1 MQSRRKLRF
10 RLIVSFALFG
20 FGLSALFAVASLY
33 VRAKVENQLVNASL
47 QGDVD
52 QAVEKTHAQI
62 PERAGGLSAASTAW
76 MWSDRTIYKAPLAWQ
91 NLATGVHDMH
101 EVDAGWPAHVTTSWP
116 CSRKNGIIGFIR
128 YDISRED
135 LGKRQLITSLD
146 RSRRSCLACCRW
158 RIGLWLSRKVLKPV
172 SELATRLRDFRKS
185 RDAPKPLAPHFAD
198 DEVGEL
204 AQALDEYSTRLTAM
218 VERDRE
224 FNSDVSHELRTPL
237 AVISSTTE
245 LLQGSPDL
253 TDKLR
258 ERLKR
263 IERASRQA
271 TELIEALLLL
281 SRAERRGPTRG
292 ETTEVAK
299 VAADVIES
307 QRPQVRDKPV
317 EIELIVRTISVSVNA
332 PASVLSVALTNMIG
346 NAIKYTLEGRVT
358 VEVEQRAHRSDRYR
372 PGHQARRCGA
382 PVPARRARRRRGWQR
397 RRPWPCHRA
406 ASLRTLR
413 LGCFDA
419 AAHRCQWRDCLYY
432 FRSQRRRI
440 SDLVSLLSLQARD
453 GASTRSR

>member
-20 FGLSALFAVASLY
+20 FGLSALFAIASLY

-47 QGDVD
+47 QSDVD
-52 QAVEKTHAQI
+52 QAVESTHADPSKPVGSRLI
-62 PERAGGLSAASTAW
+62 DAW
-76 MWSDRTIYKAPLAWQ
+76 MFSDRTIYKARLDWQ
-91 NLATGVHDMH
+91 NLASGVYDMQDMGKDGRPRH
-101 EVDAGWPAHVTTSWP
+101 YKLAVA
-116 CSRKNGIIGFIR
+116 RKYGLIGFIS

-135 LGKRQLITSLD
+135 LGKRQLITSLV
-146 RSRRSCLACCRW
+146 SAVILFSLLSLA
-158 RIGLWLSRKVLKPV
+158 IGLWLSRKVLKPV
-172 SELATRLRDFRKS
+172 SELANRLRDFR
-185 RDAPKPLAPHFAD
+185 RTGRAEPLAPHFAD

-204 AQALDEYSTRLTAM
+204 AQVLDEYSTRLTAI

-292 ETTEVAK
+292 EVTEVVK
-299 VAADVIES
+299 VASDVIES
-307 QRPQVRDKPV
+307 QRPQVRDKPI
-317 EIELIVRTISVSVNA
+317 EIELIEKNPVSVNA
-332 PASVLSVALTNMIG
+332 PASVLSVALTNLIG

-358 VEVEQRAHRSDRYR
+358 VQVEKGRVDIIDTGPGIKPEDAERLFQRGVRGEGAGGSGAGLGLAIVRRLCELYGWDVSMR
-372 PGHQARRCGA
+372 PRTDTNGA
-382 PVPARRARRRRGWQR
+382 V
-397 RRPWPCHRA
+397 
-406 ASLRTLR
+406 ASIT
-413 LGCFDA
+413 FEK
-419 AAHRCQWRDCLYY
+419 
-432 FRSQRRRI
+432 
-440 SDLVSLLSLQARD
+440 
-453 GASTRSR
+453 

>member
-1 MQSRRKLRF
+1 MASVTEWSIRMQSRRKLRF

-52 QAVEKTHAQI
+52 QAVEKTHENPGEQRGSQLI
-62 PERAGGLSAASTAW
+62 DAW

-91 NLATGVHDMH
+91 NLAAGVYDMQD
-101 EVDAGWPAHVTTSWP
+101 VDKDGRPRHYKLAV
-116 CSRKNGIIGFIR
+116 SRKYGLIGFIS

-135 LGKRQLITSLD
+135 LGKRQLITSLVA
-146 RSRRSCLACCRW
+146 SVILFSLLSLA
-158 RIGLWLSRKVLKPV
+158 IGLWLSRKVLKPV

-185 RDAPKPLAPHFAD
+185 GRVEALAPHFAD

-237 AVISSTTE
+237 AVIASTTE

-317 EIELIVRTISVSVNA
+317 EIELIQNDIVSVNA
-332 PASVLSVALTNMIG
+332 PASVLSVALTNIIG

-358 VEVEQRAHRSDRYR
+358 VKVEKGRIEVIDTGPGIKPEDAERLFQRGVRGEGAGGSGAGLGLAIVRRLCELYGWDVSIRPRTDANGAVASIVFDRN
-372 PGHQARRCGA
+372 AM
-382 PVPARRARRRRGWQR
+382 
-397 RRPWPCHRA
+397 
-406 ASLRTLR
+406 
-413 LGCFDA
+413 
-419 AAHRCQWRDCLYY
+419 
-432 FRSQRRRI
+432 
-440 SDLVSLLSLQARD
+440 
-453 GASTRSR
+453 

>member
-10 RLIVSFALFG
+10 RLLISFALFG

-47 QGDVD
+47 QSDVD
-52 QAVEKTHAQI
+52 QAVENAHSNPGQPVGSRLI
-62 PERAGGLSAASTAW
+62 DAW
-76 MWSDRTIYKAPLAWQ
+76 LWSDRTIYKAPLAWQ
-91 NLATGVHDMH
+91 NLAPGVYDMH
-101 EVDAGWPAHVTTSWP
+101 DVDKDGHPRHYKLAVA
-116 CSRKNGIIGFIR
+116 RRYRLIGFIS

-135 LGKRQLITSLD
+135 LGKRQLITSLIA
-146 RSRRSCLACCRW
+146 SVILFSLLSLA
-158 RIGLWLSRKVLKPV
+158 IGMWLSRKVLKPV
-172 SELATRLRDFRKS
+172 TELARRLRDFRKAG
-185 RDAPKPLAPHFAD
+185 RAEPLAPHFAD

-292 ETTEVAK
+292 EITDVAK
-299 VAADVIES
+299 VATDVIES
-307 QRPQVRDKPV
+307 QRPQIRDKPLGV
-317 EIELIVRTISVSVNA
+317 ELLQHGSVSVNA
-332 PASVLSVALTNMIG
+332 PASVLSVALTNLIG
-346 NAIKYTLEGRVT
+346 NAIKYTLEGHVT
-358 VEVEQRAHRSDRYR
+358 VQVEKGRIDVIDTGPGIKPEDAERLFQRGVRGEGAGGSGAGLGLAIVRRLCELYGWDVSIRPRTDANGAIASIVFERS
-372 PGHQARRCGA
+372 
-382 PVPARRARRRRGWQR
+382 
-397 RRPWPCHRA
+397 
-406 ASLRTLR
+406 
-413 LGCFDA
+413 
-419 AAHRCQWRDCLYY
+419 
-432 FRSQRRRI
+432 
-440 SDLVSLLSLQARD
+440 
-453 GASTRSR
+453 

>member
-20 FGLSALFAVASLY
+20 FGLSALFAAASLY
-33 VRAKVENQLVNASL
+33 VRAKVENQLINASL
-47 QGDVD
+47 QSDINQAIEDKHANPD
-52 QAVEKTHAQI
+52 QPLHSQLVE
-62 PERAGGLSAASTAW
+62 AW
-76 MWSDRTIYKAPLAWQ
+76 LWSDRTIYKAPLDWQ
-91 NLATGVHDMH
+91 NLGDGVYDKQAVEKNGDVRHYKLA
-101 EVDAGWPAHVTTSWP
+101 V
-116 CSRKNGIIGFIR
+116 SRKYGLVGFMT

-135 LGKRQLITSLD
+135 LGKRQLITSLVGAVVLF
-146 RSRRSCLACCRW
+146 SLLSLA
-158 RIGLWLSRKVLKPV
+158 IGLWLSRKVLKPV
-172 SELATRLRDFRKS
+172 TELARRLRDFRKVG
-185 RDAPKPLAPHFAD
+185 RAEPLAAHFAD

-204 AQALDEYSTRLTAM
+204 AQALDEYAQRLTAI

-292 ETTEVAK
+292 EITEVAK

-307 QRPQVRDKPV
+307 QRPQVRDKPIDV
-317 EIELIVRTISVSVNA
+317 ELIQKNAVSVNA
-332 PASVLSVALTNMIG
+332 PASVLSVALTNLIG

-358 VEVEQRAHRSDRYR
+358 VEVDKGRIDIIDTGPGIKPEDAERLFQRGVRGEGAGGSGAGLGLAIVRRLCELYGWDVSIR
-372 PGHQARRCGA
+372 PRTDANGAIASIVFERDAR
-382 PVPARRARRRRGWQR
+382 
-397 RRPWPCHRA
+397 
-406 ASLRTLR
+406 
-413 LGCFDA
+413 
-419 AAHRCQWRDCLYY
+419 
-432 FRSQRRRI
+432 
-440 SDLVSLLSLQARD
+440 
-453 GASTRSR
+453 

>member
-10 RLIVSFALFG
+10 RLLISFALFG

-47 QGDVD
+47 QSDVD
-52 QAVEKTHAQI
+52 QAVENAHSNPGQPVGSRLI
-62 PERAGGLSAASTAW
+62 DAW
-76 MWSDRTIYKAPLAWQ
+76 LWSDRTIYKAPLAWQ
-91 NLATGVHDMH
+91 NLAPGVYDMH
-101 EVDAGWPAHVTTSWP
+101 DVDKDGHPRHYKLAVARRYGL
-116 CSRKNGIIGFIR
+116 IGFIS

-135 LGKRQLITSLD
+135 LGKRQLITSLIA
-146 RSRRSCLACCRW
+146 SVILFSLLSLA
-158 RIGLWLSRKVLKPV
+158 IGMWLSRKVLKPV
-172 SELATRLRDFRKS
+172 TELARRLRDFRKAG
-185 RDAPKPLAPHFAD
+185 RAEPLAPHFAD

-292 ETTEVAK
+292 EITDVAK
-299 VAADVIES
+299 VATDVIES
-307 QRPQVRDKPV
+307 QRPQIRDKPLEV
-317 EIELIVRTISVSVNA
+317 ELLQHDSVSVNA
-332 PASVLSVALTNMIG
+332 PASVLSVALTNLIG
-346 NAIKYTLEGRVT
+346 NAIKYTLEGHVT
-358 VEVEQRAHRSDRYR
+358 VQVEKGRIDVIDTGPGIKPEDAERLFQRGVRGEGAGGSGAGLGLAIVRRLCELYGWDVSIRPRTDANGAIASIVFERS
-372 PGHQARRCGA
+372 
-382 PVPARRARRRRGWQR
+382 
-397 RRPWPCHRA
+397 
-406 ASLRTLR
+406 
-413 LGCFDA
+413 
-419 AAHRCQWRDCLYY
+419 
-432 FRSQRRRI
+432 
-440 SDLVSLLSLQARD
+440 
-453 GASTRSR
+453 